1 MPRCGV
7 YSLARDYHP
16 VSVDP
21 NDETSQPDPRDN
33 VYAMDPYWAI
43 AVIRL
48 GEPLSFNR
56 KTMSSDSNDL
66 TGGALLR
73 AKTPLVITSDCF
85 RISVSNH
92 KSNHMKKLS
101 FTLHATNVNY
111 FIEVLPDDWVFAWMM
126 NNREDYLRVVN
137 NIDQISMNPST
148 ELSVNDFNDG
158 LKFVGRVDDVFKDTS
173 VVDPDRG
180 TKASVYNISCTGF
193 RELDTQM
200 FYDPA
205 LATSDAQGGN
215 FGWMARFGVST
226 DALFGSDAARGV
238 KENNIN
244 QIIPT
249 LLDLIV
255 GHGPP
260 ASSNIS
266 VGKLDQNPQAGAR
279 ARASNDPGFS
289 YLVPVSVANILKKS
303 QSSKGVTS
311 YADIMELWTG
321 VQSYESKSGKTMFT
335 PTFKGS
341 DQQNRKITSA
351 GELLGTFLPFTLDFA
366 NRPLWSIFQ
375 QYVNP
380 AINELYTAL
389 KVNDQGRIVPTVVF
403 RQIPF
408 TTDAL
413 MLPTDSK
420 ETGQFGP
427 LQPGAADEF
436 VKPENSAVKVTKF
449 LDLPRWHIPAAIVKR
464 AHVGRS
470 NATRTNFVH
479 VYGSTTYTQNGGIP
493 IQYQM
498 LTNPPVRDDVDI
510 FRSGIRSYMT
520 TVDCWVDDTVGKAPG
535 KWMALIADWMMGSH
549 LTFSGTIDCFGI
561 QAPIAEGDNVSFD
574 GVVYHVMGVD
584 HHASIDPGGNKTW
597 GTTLQVTNGMRDI
610 SNTIEPAFTKKDVRG
625 GAQPIY
631 PGINVRDNSFLDP
644 GLTVEHEGT
653 TGDSTSW
660 GDDPKELPTESPLDP
675 SDGSDPG
682 PSSQYRTSN
691 NGTTPTR

>member
-16 VSVDP
+16 VSIDP
-21 NDETSQPDPRDN
+21 NDESTDADPRDN
-33 VYAMDPYWAI
+33 VYTMDPYWI
-43 AVIRL
+43 VAVIRL

-56 KTMSSDSNDL
+56 KTMSSDNSDL
-66 TGGALLR
+66 SGGALLR
-73 AKTPLVITSDCF
+73 AQFPLVISDDCV

-92 KSNHMKKLS
+92 KSSHTKRLS
-101 FTLHATNVNY
+101 LALRATNVNY
-111 FIEVLPDDWVFAWMM
+111 FIEILPDDWVFAWMM
-126 NNREDYLRVVN
+126 NNRDDYLRVLN
-137 NIDQISMNPST
+137 NIDQISMEPGSS
-148 ELSVNDFNDG
+148 LMVNDFNDG
-158 LKFVGRVDDVFKDTS
+158 LKFVGRVDDIFKDTS
-173 VVDPDRG
+173 VDPG
-180 TKASVYNISCTGF
+180 SGAKTSVYNVQCTGF
-193 RELDTQM
+193 RELDTMM

-226 DALFGSDAARGV
+226 DALFGSDSARGV

-244 QIIPT
+244 NIVPT

-266 VGKLDQNPQAGAR
+266 VGVLDQNPAAGAR
-279 ARASNDPGFS
+279 SRADNDPGFS
-289 YLVPVSVANILKKS
+289 YLVPVSVGNLLKKS
-303 QSSKGVTS
+303 TASKGVTS
-311 YADIMELWTG
+311 YADIIELWTG
-321 VQSYESKSGKTMFT
+321 VQSFESKSGKTMFT
-335 PTFKGS
+335 PTFKTGE
-341 DQQNRKITSA
+341 QQNRKRTVG

-389 KVNDQGRIVPTVVF
+389 KVNAQGLVVPTVVF

-408 TTDAL
+408 STDAL
-413 MLPTDSK
+413 MLPADGNERSV
-420 ETGQFGP
+420 EGP
-427 LQPGAADEF
+427 LQVGAAPIDF
-436 VKPENSAVKVTKF
+436 VTPENSDLKVTRF
-449 LDLPRWHIPAAIVKR
+449 LDLPRWHIPASIVKR
-464 AHVGRS
+464 SHVGRS

-510 FRSGIRSYMT
+510 FRSGMHSYMT

-549 LTFSGTIDCFGI
+549 LTLSGTIDCYGI

-574 GVVYHVMGVD
+574 GVVYHVMSVD
-584 HHASIDPGGNKTW
+584 HNASIDPGGMKTW
-597 GTTLQVTNGMRDI
+597 HTALQVTNGMRDI
-610 SNTIEPAFTKKDVRG
+610 SKSVAPAYTQRDVRSG
-625 GAQPIY
+625 LQPIY
-631 PGINVRDNSFLDP
+631 PGFTVLDNTALDP
-644 GLTVEHEGT
+644 GLTLEQTGS
-653 TGDSTSW
+653 TGDSTAW
-660 GDDPKELPTESPLDP
+660 RDDPEKAPSESPLDP
-675 SDGSDPG
+675 DPVNSS
-682 PSSQYRTSN
+682 PSKTKLIEDL
-691 NGTTPTR
+691 